1 MKAIDQYYLA
11 AFGKTNVFEGSHP
24 SHKAGPIRFGIHFSK
39 NTENNLKSPDRI
51 VRAFYFCSMKYT
63 RLTKQQLEELHQE
76 FINFLATQSITA
88 EEWEHI
94 KANKPEVAEEELD
107 VFSDLIWEGVL
118 NKVTYLENV
127 SALQMHLFELTD
139 KEMKLIS
146 VKVMN
151 PDIDLTTKVGFGWFK
166 KNWQS
171 DFVEYLTASKA
182 YGEDKNLDKFNLIQQ
197 GAVIT
202 KGDLYQW
209 FNSMIEVN

>member
-1 MKAIDQYYLA
+1 
-11 AFGKTNVFEGSHP
+11 
-24 SHKAGPIRFGIHFSK
+24 
-39 NTENNLKSPDRI
+39 
-51 VRAFYFCSMKYT
+51 MKYR
-63 RLTKQQLEELHQE
+63 RLSKEQFEELQQE

-88 EEWEHI
+88 EEWTKLKEERP
-94 KANKPEVAEEELD
+94 NLAEDEMD

-118 NKVTYLENV
+118 AKVKYLENI
-127 SALQMHLFELTD
+127 SPLHMHLFELGE

-151 PDIDLTTKVGFGWFK
+151 PEIDLRTKQGFGWFK

-182 YGEDKNLDKFNLIQQ
+182 YTEDKNLDKFKLLEQ

-202 KGDLYQW
+202 KGELYRW
-209 FNSMIEVN
+209 FEEIIE